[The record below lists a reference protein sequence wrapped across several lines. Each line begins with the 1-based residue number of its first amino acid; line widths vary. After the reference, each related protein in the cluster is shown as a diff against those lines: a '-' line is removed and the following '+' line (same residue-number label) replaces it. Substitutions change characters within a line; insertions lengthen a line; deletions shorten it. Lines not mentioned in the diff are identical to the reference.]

1 MVFSLASVP
10 AKMTKRLVEEL
21 DRIMDEGRY
30 ASRGEAIGDA
40 VRCLAGMRKLDRLES
55 AIEEDI

>member
-1 MVFSLASVP
+1 MASVP